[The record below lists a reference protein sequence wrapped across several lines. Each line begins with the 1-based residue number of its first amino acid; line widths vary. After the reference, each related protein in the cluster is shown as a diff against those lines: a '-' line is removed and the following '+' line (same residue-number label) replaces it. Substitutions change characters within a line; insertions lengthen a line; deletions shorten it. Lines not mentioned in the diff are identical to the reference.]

1 MDELTMRIGTPFVGA
16 DRQGLEKFLQRQGLD
31 YDESITYTVLLES
44 DSGIAA
50 CGSCH
55 NNVIKCVAVDPAYRG
70 QNLLGTVMTQ
80 LVAHLFEE
88 GRSHYFLFTKPQ
100 NRELFAGM
108 GLYAVESTDKVLLME
123 NRRDGLERYIRQLKA
138 ETPAVQGGV
147 GAVVANC
154 NPFTKGHRWLVEQ
167 AAARCGLLHLFVLAQ
182 EQAAFTT
189 AQRMAM
195 VRAGVADLSNV
206 LVHSASDYLISPAVF
221 PTYFIKDKAGAFGI
235 NCGLD
240 IRIFGTHIAP
250 ALGITRRFVGTEPS
264 CGVTAQYND
273 CLKTELPDYGVAV
286 TELPRLEID
295 GTAVSASTV
304 RRALAAGDWQTVQKL
319 TPETTWR
326 YLQEVYR

>member
-70 QNLLGTVMTQ
+70 QNLLGAVMTQ

-88 GRSHYFLFTKPQ
+88 RGSHYFLFTKPQ

-108 GLYAVESTDKVLLME
+108 GLHAVESTDKVLLME

-138 ETPAVQGGV
+138 ETPAVQGDV

-167 AAARCGLLHLFVLAQ
+167 AAARCGLLNLFVLAQ

-240 IRIFGTHIAP
+240 IRIFGTRIAP
-250 ALGITRRFVGTEPS
+250 CTGDYPPF
-264 CGVTAQYND
+264 CGQRAKLRCD
-273 CLKTELPDYGVAV
+273 GAV
-286 TELPRLEID
+286 
-295 GTAVSASTV
+295 
-304 RRALAAGDWQTVQKL
+304 
-319 TPETTWR
+319 
-326 YLQEVYR
+326 